1 MIEFYG
7 IAGCEATHHVGDGS
21 IAGLEKKMKVVG
33 NKRPGKAASR
43 RFLQDLSQAQ
53 KEAVPI
59 CVIEEDLSPLDATA
73 DDVMAGTG
81 SVYAGLSR
89 HDKKVAT
96 PLLH

>member
-1 MIEFYG
+1 MAVLVIDED
-7 IAGCEATHHVGDGS
+7 ITLLD
-21 IAGLEKKMKVVG
+21 
-33 NKRPGKAASR
+33 ASDHDM
-43 RFLQDLSQAQ
+43 LQDTDGIKAGKSWHTCNINTGQS
-53 KEAVPI
+53 KVKISTTSPRCPI